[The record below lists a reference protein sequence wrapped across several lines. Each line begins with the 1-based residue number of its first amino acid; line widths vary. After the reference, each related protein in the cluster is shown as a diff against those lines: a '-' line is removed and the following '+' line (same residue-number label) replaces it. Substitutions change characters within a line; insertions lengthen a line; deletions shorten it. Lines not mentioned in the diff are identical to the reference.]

1 MKKSQLLRWHVFEE
15 LNILNKKLQG
25 KEKKLLECIDK
36 VNGFL
41 GQNEKSKVETYP
53 CSAMS
58 LV

>member
-1 MKKSQLLRWHVFEE
+1 MSVTLLFEE

-25 KEKKLLECIDK
+25 KEKMLLECIDK

-41 GQNEKSKVETYP
+41 GNEKSKAETHP
-53 CSAMS
+53 CFAMS